1 MVTLIHVASLVSVIT
16 LSLFK
21 DVSDR
26 EVRKNIE
33 ALRQKI
39 WFQLYW
45 NDDQSRQLIETD
57 GQLQKVIGCMNRDK
71 LSKDRYEAWQRKK
84 LVTLLEKKLEE
95 SSL

>member
-71 LSKDRYEAWQRKK
+71 LSKDRYEAWQRK
-84 LVTLLEKKLEE
+84 
-95 SSL
+95 SS

>member
-39 WFQLYW
+39 WFQMYW